1 MHGEVGR
8 SLGLVSAHEEK
19 GQVTPTIVEG
29 SCVQRNGRQTIRA
42 PPGSHVISALRM
54 ASSWEQECGMRYSL
68 FSGHV
73 YPLDSSSYLLK
84 SLILFLKIIYFH
96 FMCIGVLP
104 VWGIQS
110 PGTGVTDQCELP
122 CVCWKLDLGP
132 VEEQLVFL
140 TCEPSLQPLWWIS
153 YLVIPE

>member
-104 VWGIQS
+104 VCLCMWGS
-110 PGTGVTDQCELP
+110 
-122 CVCWKLDLGP
+122 
-132 VEEQLVFL
+132 QLVVVVSWHVIAGIWTWVL
-140 TCEPSLQPLWWIS
+140 WKSSQCPLLLS
-153 YLVIPE
+153 HLSSPKAEHY